1 MKIYK
6 MKDFSDKF
14 STDKKNIPSL
24 PFRICAIGKTGSG
37 KSGILGNILLRKDFY
52 RDDFK
57 PENIFIFSG
66 SLQGDHKLKMMIE
79 QLEIPDS
86 NCFSEYDEDIGNTIY
101 DMLVD
106 NYNEKIDKK
115 KPPQNSLII
124 FDDLGF
130 SNLQN
135 RNAQKN
141 SFIDRLFSNGRK
153 FLISTITLNQRI
165 TQLLTSAR
173 AQCSSLFLWSPTNHD
188 LAIIEQDFNYV
199 EKKKFI
205 DMVRKNTKSRY
216 DFLVIDFSKD
226 YIYRNKDFDH
236 LCLCDGDKND
246 CGGKKY

>member
-106 NYNEKIDKK
+106 NYNEKIDMWAIGCVI
-115 KPPQNSLII
+115 SELLA
-124 FDDLGF
+124 FTDE
-130 SNLQN
+130 N
-135 RNAQKN
+135 R
-141 SFIDRLFSNGRK
+141 S
-153 FLISTITLNQRI
+153 RI
-165 TQLLTSAR
+165 KDPIMFKGTS
-173 AQCSSLFLWSPTNHD
+173 CYP
-188 LAIIEQDFNYV
+188 
-199 EKKKFI
+199 
-205 DMVRKNTKSRY
+205 
-216 DFLVIDFSKD
+216 
-226 YIYRNKDFDH
+226 
-236 LCLCDGDKND
+236 
-246 CGGKKY
+246 

>member
-1 MKIYK
+1 

-14 STDKKNIPSL
+14 TTEKKDIPSL
-24 PFRICAIGKTGSG
+24 PFRICAIGKTGCS
-37 KSGILGNILLRKDFY
+37 KSTLLGNLLLRKDFY
-52 RDDFK
+52 RNDFS

-66 SLQGDHKLKMMIE
+66 SLNGDHKLKTMIE

-86 NCFSEYDEDIGNTIY
+86 NLFSDYDEDIGNTIY

-106 NYNEKIDKK
+106 NYNQKIEEKKS
-115 KPPQNSLII
+115 PENSLII

-135 RNAQKN
+135 RNSQKN
-141 SFIDRLFSNGRK
+141 SFLDRLFSNGRK

-173 AQCSSLFLWSPTNHD
+173 AQCSALFLWSPTNSD
-188 LAIIEQDFNYV
+188 LNIIEQQFNYV
-199 EKKKFI
+199 DKKKFI
-205 DMVRKNTKSRY
+205 DMVRKNTEKRH

-226 YIYRNKDFDH
+226 YMYRNKEFEH
-236 LCLCDGDKND
+236 LCLCDGDRND
-246 CGGKKY
+246 CKGKKY